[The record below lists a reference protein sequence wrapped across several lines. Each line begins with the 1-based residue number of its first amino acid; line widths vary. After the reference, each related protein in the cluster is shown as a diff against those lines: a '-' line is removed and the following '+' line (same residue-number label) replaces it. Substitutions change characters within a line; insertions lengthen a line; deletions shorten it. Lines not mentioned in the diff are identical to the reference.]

1 MISQATLKHNLNITT
16 AALNRCIGAA
26 RFIAQTA
33 DADNGN
39 YNVYDLINDLN
50 AVAHAMAIL
59 CGEFDAL
66 NTQPE
71 YTAQQS
77 AFTHSNGRLNYAEK

>member
-26 RFIAQTA
+26 RFVAQTA

-39 YNVYDLINDLN
+39 YNIDDLINDLN
-50 AVAHAMAIL
+50 VVANKMAIL
-59 CGEFDAL
+59 CVEFDAH
-66 NTQPE
+66 NTQPA
-71 YTAQQS
+71 YTAKQS
-77 AFTHSNGRLNYAEK
+77 AFVVPKLK